1 MSLQREDELLLHM
14 CIQLISNSKLRKHSL
29 QNIFLELA
37 LWVRCLYNGRMTR
50 KRKEIGQS
58 ASASLRSCQLII
70 SLVVVVV
77 VVVFVVVVVVVSIV
91 GALSIPL
98 PCLEVPCPFKQSV
111 ISTMHH
117 ASLIFF
123 VTVIKYSGVR
133 CCHYRSRGF
142 LRCLQP
148 TCRLW

>member
-77 VVVFVVVVVVVSIV
+77 FVVVVSIV

-111 ISTMHH
+111 ISTMQH
-117 ASLIFF
+117 ASLMPFFF

>member
-58 ASASLRSCQLII
+58 ASASLRSCLLII
-70 SLVVVVV
+70 SLVVVVGV
-77 VVVFVVVVVVVSIV
+77 VVVIVVVVVVVMSIV

-111 ISTMHH
+111 ISTMQH
-117 ASLIFF
+117 ASLMPFF
-123 VTVIKYSGVR
+123 FCYS
-133 CCHYRSRGF
+133 Y
-142 LRCLQP
+142 
-148 TCRLW
+148 

>member
-77 VVVFVVVVVVVSIV
+77 VFVVVVVVVSIV

-111 ISTMHH
+111 ISTMQHV
-117 ASLIFF
+117 SLMPFF
-123 VTVIKYSGVR
+123 LQLFR
-133 CCHYRSRGF
+133 CA
-142 LRCLQP
+142 LLP
-148 TCRLW
+148 L